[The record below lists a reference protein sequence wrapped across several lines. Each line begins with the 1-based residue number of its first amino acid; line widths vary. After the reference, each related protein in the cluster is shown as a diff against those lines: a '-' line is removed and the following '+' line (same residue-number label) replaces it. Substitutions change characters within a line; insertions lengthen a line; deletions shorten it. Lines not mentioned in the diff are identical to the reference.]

1 MSKLYVS
8 ISHTHSYI
16 NEASS
21 MKKPLI
27 PPRASGAP
35 LTMAALLV
43 EVEVP
48 EEEDDELLPLG
59 PALSSSLRILKV
71 RPVIWAPV

>member
-1 MSKLYVS
+1 MHPQA
-8 ISHTHSYI
+8 IHCPYI
-16 NEASS
+16 KEASS

-27 PPRASGAP
+27 PPRARGAP
-35 LTMAALLV
+35 LIMAALLV

-48 EEEDDELLPLG
+48 VEEEDELVPLG
-59 PALSSSLRILKV
+59 PADSSSLRILKV